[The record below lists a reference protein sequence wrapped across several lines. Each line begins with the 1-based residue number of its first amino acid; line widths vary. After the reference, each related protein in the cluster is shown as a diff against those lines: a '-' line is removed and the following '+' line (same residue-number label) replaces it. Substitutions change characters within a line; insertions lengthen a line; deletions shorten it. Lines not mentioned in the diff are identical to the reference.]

1 MIYLFAGDDS
11 KRKNIALEN
20 FVKSL
25 SFDMATFT
33 ISRNNFD
40 KEQIESLYSG
50 SSLFSSIC
58 SVVFS
63 GILEREENKD
73 FILDKLEMMS
83 SSQNLF
89 IFIEG
94 KLNKIILD
102 TFKTSRAEL
111 NVFELPKE
119 AKEKFN
125 NFLLADAFGNRDKL
139 NLWIYYRQA
148 VDKGVGLEELVG
160 VLFWKMKDM
169 VLKKNFNKF
178 KEEEIIKLSSK
189 LSYLLPEARKEGRDA
204 ETALETF
211 LLETF

>member
-1 MIYLFAGDDS
+1 MIYLFAGDDF
-11 KRKNIALEN
+11 KKKNIALEN

-25 SFDMATFT
+25 PFDMAAFAF
-33 ISRNNFD
+33 SRNNFD
-40 KEQIESLYSG
+40 PDQVESLYSG
-50 SSLFSSIC
+50 SSLFSSVC

-63 GILEREENKD
+63 NIFDREENKE
-73 FILDKLEMMS
+73 FILNKLEMMA
-83 SSQNLF
+83 SSQNFF

-94 KLNKIILD
+94 KLSKPILD
-102 TFKTSRAEL
+102 AFKIARAEL

-139 NLWIYYRQA
+139 NLWIYFRQA
-148 VDKGVGLEELVG
+148 VDRGVGLEELVG

-169 VLKKNFNKF
+169 ILRKNFNKF
-178 KEEEIIKLSSK
+178 KEKELQDLTSK

-204 ETALETF
+204 EAALEAF
-211 LLETF
+211 LLEAF